1 MKSNEKEIVI
11 VGILAR
17 AFFRGSVGILREMA
31 RLGYSSRGKRR
42 MKKRYIKKNLKNN
55 IFDEQDTL
63 CRAYCTGYRPYR
75 AQDRM
80 INFFKRYTYVYI
92 KRQA

>member
-42 MKKRYIKKNLKNN
+42 MKKRY
-55 IFDEQDTL
+55 
-63 CRAYCTGYRPYR
+63 Y
-75 AQDRM
+75 
-80 INFFKRYTYVYI
+80 
-92 KRQA
+92 